1 MAGFNRDPNVTQIE
15 HVYAICCRPEV
26 AGDVFFGDNVKAF
39 EGYAVL
45 NFEVSEFGS
54 FRYIKKRR
62 SVLPN
67 PTWWTFLKHSHAILV
82 GC

>member
-15 HVYAICCRPEV
+15 HVYAICYRPEV

-45 NFEVSEFGS
+45 NFEVSAFSS
-54 FRYIKKRR
+54 FRHIKKIISWRR
-62 SVLPN
+62 RRRTSTITLRENDGRP
-67 PTWWTFLKHSHAILV
+67 A
-82 GC
+82 